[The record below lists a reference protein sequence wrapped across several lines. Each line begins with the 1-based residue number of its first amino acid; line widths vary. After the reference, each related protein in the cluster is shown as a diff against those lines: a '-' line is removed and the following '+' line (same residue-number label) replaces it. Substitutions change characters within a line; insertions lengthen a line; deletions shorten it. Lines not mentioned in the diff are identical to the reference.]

1 MREKAAAGIS
11 PSPRA
16 GLFAYVRPAVV
27 FLHNFPA
34 GAVYGDTI
42 NLLLAI
48 TAYLLYNDRQSK
60 QHIVPSRVGGG
71 IGPMMPQQPSKRK
84 RC

>member
-16 GLFAYVRPAVV
+16 GLSAYGRLFYTICLP
-27 FLHNFPA
+27 
-34 GAVYGDTI
+34 GAAYADTI